1 MPASSRPKKK
11 SVAVTGANGYVGR
24 LALARLLE
32 SSRVGRVLALDREE
46 PELSHPKLSFA
57 PLDLTRADA
66 VESMTAAL
74 ADAHVD
80 TLVHLAFFASPV
92 RDAGYA
98 HEVEAVGTGHV
109 LAAAAAAH
117 VGSLVMSSTTFVYGA
132 SPQNPNFLT
141 EDRALPARA
150 VSRTV
155 ADRVEAEQ
163 QVRAW
168 RATNP
173 SMRSTV
179 LRFASI
185 VGPTV
190 DTPVTRYLGRAVA
203 PVVLGYDPLVQ
214 CVHEDDVGEAILC
227 AVLADK
233 CGDFNICGRGV
244 VPLSTALSLTGA
256 KPLPLP
262 LSVAAA
268 SLRAL
273 NAVGVTAVPTRM
285 LDYLRFLWIADG
297 TRAERE
303 LGFRPRYSTREALL
317 SFARSRSGAAA
328 A

>member
-1 MPASSRPKKK
+1 
-11 SVAVTGANGYVGR
+11 
-24 LALARLLE
+24 
-32 SSRVGRVLALDREE
+32 
-46 PELSHPKLSFA
+46 
-57 PLDLTRADA
+57 
-66 VESMTAAL
+66 
-74 ADAHVD
+74 
-80 TLVHLAFFASPV
+80 
-92 RDAGYA
+92 
-98 HEVEAVGTGHV
+98 
-109 LAAAAAAH
+109 
-117 VGSLVMSSTTFVYGA
+117 
-132 SPQNPNFLT
+132 
-141 EDRALPARA
+141 
-150 VSRTV
+150 
-155 ADRVEAEQ
+155 
-163 QVRAW
+163 
-168 RATNP
+168 
-173 SMRSTV
+173 MRSTV

-233 CGDFNICGRGV
+233 CGDYNVCGRGV
-244 VPLSTALSLTGA
+244 VPLSTALRLTGA
-256 KPLPLP
+256 KALPLP
-262 LSVAAA
+262 MSVAAA

-285 LDYLRFLWIADG
+285 LDYLRFLWVADG